1 MENPNQQLSS
11 SELISQ
17 LQAALLKLESN
28 DLAQEGMNNLQQAY
42 RALDE
47 LSEAILR
54 DQEKLQQELHR
65 AQQERD
71 HFVSVVTHELRLP
84 LTAIKGYTDLL
95 RQAAVGP
102 VNEQQLSFLETI
114 RSNVDRMSALLSDL
128 SDISHIET
136 GRLRLQIE
144 QVSLKDQLEIALKT
158 LQPLL
163 QYKEQKVEVSR
174 IEQLPMVWADANRL
188 TQVFTNLL
196 RNASMYTPEGG
207 RISIRAYPINEMLRV
222 DVTDTGIGISPE
234 DQRKLFTPFF
244 RSEDVSVREQHG
256 WGLGLYLSARL
267 IELMGGRIGAES
279 TLESGSTFWF
289 TLPVSSV

>member
-1 MENPNQQLSS
+1 MDNPNQLSS
-11 SELISQ
+11 PTELISQ
-17 LQAALLKLESN
+17 LQAALLKLESK
-28 DLAQEGMNNLQQAY
+28 DLAGDNTENLEQAY

-54 DQEKLQQELHR
+54 NQERLQQELR
-65 AQQERD
+65 KVQQERN

-114 RSNVDRMSALLSDL
+114 RNNADRMSALLSDL

-136 GRLRLQIE
+136 NRLRLEIE
-144 QVSLKDQLEIALKT
+144 QVSIKDQLDIALRS

-163 QYKEQKVEVSR
+163 QNKGQKVEVSR
-174 IEQLPMVWADANRL
+174 MEQLLMVWADANRL
-188 TQVFTNLL
+188 TQVLTNLL

-207 RISIRAYPINEMLRV
+207 RISIRAYPVNQTMRV

-234 DQRKLFTPFF
+234 DQQKLFTPFF
-244 RSEDVSVREQHG
+244 RSDDAFVREQHG

-267 IELMGGRIGAES
+267 IELMGGRIGVES
-279 TLESGSTFWF
+279 ALESGSTFWF

>member
-1 MENPNQQLSS
+1 MDHPNKQSS
-11 SELISQ
+11 PTELISQ
-17 LQAALLKLESN
+17 LQAALLKLEAS
-28 DLAQEGMNNLQQAY
+28 DLAQYSTQHLQQAY
-42 RALDE
+42 HALDE

-54 DQEKLQQELHR
+54 EQEKLQQELR
-65 AQQERD
+65 TAQQERN

-114 RSNVDRMSALLSDL
+114 RNNVDRMSALLSDL
-128 SDISHIET
+128 SDISHIDT
-136 GRLRLQIE
+136 GRFKLEVE
-144 QVSLKDQLEIALKT
+144 QVSIKNQLDIAL
-158 LQPLL
+158 QSVQSLL
-163 QYKEQKVEVSR
+163 QHKGQKVEVSR
-174 IEQLPMVWADANRL
+174 VEQLPMVWADANRL
-188 TQVFTNLL
+188 TQVLTNLL

-207 RISIRAYPINEMLRV
+207 RISIRAYPFQEMLRI

-234 DQRKLFTPFF
+234 DQQKLFTPFF
-244 RSEDVSVREQHG
+244 RSDNVIVRDQHG

-267 IELMGGRIGAES
+267 IELMKGEIGVES

-289 TLPVSSV
+289 TLPVGSV

>member
-1 MENPNQQLSS
+1 MDNPNQLSS
-11 SELISQ
+11 PTELISQ
-17 LQAALLKLESN
+17 LQAALLKLESK
-28 DLAQEGMNNLQQAY
+28 DLAGDNTENLEQAY

-54 DQEKLQQELHR
+54 NQERLQQELR
-65 AQQERD
+65 KVQQERN

-114 RSNVDRMSALLSDL
+114 RNNADRMSALLSDL

-136 GRLRLQIE
+136 NRLRLEIE
-144 QVSLKDQLEIALKT
+144 QVSIKDQLDIALRS

-163 QYKEQKVEVSR
+163 QNKGQKVEVSR
-174 IEQLPMVWADANRL
+174 MEQLPMVWADANRL
-188 TQVFTNLL
+188 TQVLTNLL

-207 RISIRAYPINEMLRV
+207 RISIRAYPINQTLRV

-234 DQRKLFTPFF
+234 DQQKLFTPFF
-244 RSEDVSVREQHG
+244 RSDDAFVREQHG

-267 IELMGGRIGAES
+267 IELMEGRIGVES
-279 TLESGSTFWF
+279 ALESGSTFWF

>member
-1 MENPNQQLSS
+1 MENPNRQLSS

-28 DLAQEGMNNLQQAY
+28 DLAQEGINNLQQAY

-234 DQRKLFTPFF
+234 DQQKLFTPFF

>member
-1 MENPNQQLSS
+1 MDNPNKRSS
-11 SELISQ
+11 PTELISQ
-17 LQAALLKLESN
+17 LQAALLKLEAS
-28 DLAQEGMNNLQQAY
+28 DLAQDSTEHLQQAY
-42 RALDE
+42 HALDE

-54 DQEKLQQELHR
+54 EQEELQQELRHV
-65 AQQERD
+65 QQERNQ
-71 HFVSVVTHELRLP
+71 FVTVVTHELRLP

-114 RSNVDRMSALLSDL
+114 RNNVDRMSALLSDL

-136 GRLRLQIE
+136 GRLRLEIE
-144 QVSLKDQLEIALKT
+144 QVSIKNQLDIALQS

-163 QYKEQKVEVSR
+163 QHKGQKVEVSR
-174 IEQLPMVWADANRL
+174 VEQLPMVWADANRL
-188 TQVFTNLL
+188 TQVLTNLL

-207 RISIRAYPINEMLRV
+207 RIRIRAYPFHEMLRI

-234 DQRKLFTPFF
+234 DQQKLFTPFF
-244 RSEDVSVREQHG
+244 RSDDVTVRDQHG

-267 IELMGGRIGAES
+267 IELMRGEIGVES

-289 TLPVSSV
+289 TLPVGSV

>member
-1 MENPNQQLSS
+1 MDNPNQLSS
-11 SELISQ
+11 PTELISQ
-17 LQAALLKLESN
+17 LQAALLKLESK
-28 DLAQEGMNNLQQAY
+28 DLAGDNTENLEQAY

-54 DQEKLQQELHR
+54 NQERLQQELR
-65 AQQERD
+65 KVQQERN

-114 RSNVDRMSALLSDL
+114 RNNADRMSALLSDL

-136 GRLRLQIE
+136 NRLRLEIE
-144 QVSLKDQLEIALKT
+144 QVSIKDQLDIALRS

-163 QYKEQKVEVSR
+163 QNKGQKVEVSR
-174 IEQLPMVWADANRL
+174 MEQLPMVWADANRL
-188 TQVFTNLL
+188 TQVLTNLL

-207 RISIRAYPINEMLRV
+207 RISIRAYPVNQTLRV

-234 DQRKLFTPFF
+234 DQQKLFTPFF
-244 RSEDVSVREQHG
+244 RSDDAFVREQHG

-267 IELMGGRIGAES
+267 IELMGGRIGVES
-279 TLESGSTFWF
+279 ALESGSTFWF